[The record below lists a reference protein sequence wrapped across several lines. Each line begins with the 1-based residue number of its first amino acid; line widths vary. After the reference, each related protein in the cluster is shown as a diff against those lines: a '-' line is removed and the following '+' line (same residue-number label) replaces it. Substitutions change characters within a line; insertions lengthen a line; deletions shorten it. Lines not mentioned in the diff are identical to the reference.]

1 MAVKSIAIDIN
12 DTLRDNLY
20 QFRRIYQKHIDPSFE
35 IELEDIDDFDL
46 YNVFPFENRDA
57 YNEFKYIDCPFELYG
72 RAEACDKFL
81 PYRLNDWINNTLRD
95 FEEDKIPNIIFTSP
109 FEMGLT
115 IQSSL
120 SFLNKMGSR
129 VREYYFPIDSSTIWD
144 RCDVLIT
151 ANPNL
156 IQNCPSDKVVI
167 AITKPYNKDIQTKYR
182 FDTLMDVI
190 NDKNETIIK
199 MIDNDD

>member
-1 MAVKSIAIDIN
+1 
-12 DTLRDNLY
+12 
-20 QFRRIYQKHIDPSFE
+20 
-35 IELEDIDDFDL
+35 
-46 YNVFPFENRDA
+46 
-57 YNEFKYIDCPFELYG
+57 
-72 RAEACDKFL
+72 
-81 PYRLNDWINNTLRD
+81 
-95 FEEDKIPNIIFTSP
+95 
-109 FEMGLT
+109 
-115 IQSSL
+115 
-120 SFLNKMGSR
+120 MGSR

-190 NDKNETIIK
+190 NDKNETIYE
-199 MIDNDD
+199 

>member
-72 RAEACDKFL
+72 RAESCDKFL